1 MSAEEALSSDSP
13 RTGNTEADP
22 PFVRQL
28 KAPLLA
34 LKKRISNCLE
44 DGLRNAI
51 LYCDDLRDEFEK
63 RVSEVPSVVDDVKKK
78 IEEGNKSSVDKR
90 SVRLIF
96 ECCLWQS
103 VCMLAFAWGVTL
115 GRCAVLSSLRAYACE
130 NQWFFF
136 SLMAFF
142 IPFNLYIYY
151 TKHIVSEESRRFSLL
166 CGMMAIGFIQG
177 LTIKSTIPFSRY
189 PPALLPPIVAS
200 AAAYF
205 VGNSMAQTAVK
216 FSFLSALFPIPV
228 YIIWGV
234 ALSVLSPVYLFLV
247 VAQSCALFL
256 CMLAMTEFFR
266 DSSTD
271 SPINY
276 MLVANLTMKID
287 AGSLNDLTLLKI
299 TKESAGRINSV
310 CFSSDGSCLISSAED
325 DTLTVYDCRTGQG
338 HLRLC
343 SRKYGADQVIFTH
356 TNLNCLHSSTKSDD
370 AIRYLSLNENKY
382 VRFYVGHTKKVVN
395 LDLSPVEDLFL
406 SASLDRTVRMWDLR
420 APTAQAMVH
429 LPSRPLAGFDP
440 DGLIFA
446 VAINSEALNLYDL
459 RAYQNARFSDRVN
472 GRGIP
477 LEASFTPDGK
487 YILSGSTDGSIYFW
501 NQNDGVLAAQV
512 HHDSA
517 AIVNC
522 VRFNPQYYLMASAC
536 NGLNFWLPSSCIDSA
551 GEPE

>member
-1 MSAEEALSSDSP
+1 
-13 RTGNTEADP
+13 
-22 PFVRQL
+22 
-28 KAPLLA
+28 
-34 LKKRISNCLE
+34 
-44 DGLRNAI
+44 
-51 LYCDDLRDEFEK
+51 
-63 RVSEVPSVVDDVKKK
+63 
-78 IEEGNKSSVDKR
+78 
-90 SVRLIF
+90 
-96 ECCLWQS
+96 
-103 VCMLAFAWGVTL
+103 
-115 GRCAVLSSLRAYACE
+115 
-130 NQWFFF
+130 
-136 SLMAFF
+136 
-142 IPFNLYIYY
+142 
-151 TKHIVSEESRRFSLL
+151 
-166 CGMMAIGFIQG
+166 
-177 LTIKSTIPFSRY
+177 
-189 PPALLPPIVAS
+189 
-200 AAAYF
+200 
-205 VGNSMAQTAVK
+205 
-216 FSFLSALFPIPV
+216 
-228 YIIWGV
+228 
-234 ALSVLSPVYLFLV
+234 
-247 VAQSCALFL
+247 
-256 CMLAMTEFFR
+256 
-266 DSSTD
+266 
-271 SPINY
+271 
-276 MLVANLTMKID
+276 MKID

-446 VAINSEALNLYDL
+446 GP
-459 RAYQNARFSDRVN
+459 FSTFILPQDRDCDWTGLKFSPDGNFILISTNGQADRVN

>member
-1 MSAEEALSSDSP
+1 
-13 RTGNTEADP
+13 
-22 PFVRQL
+22 
-28 KAPLLA
+28 
-34 LKKRISNCLE
+34 
-44 DGLRNAI
+44 
-51 LYCDDLRDEFEK
+51 
-63 RVSEVPSVVDDVKKK
+63 
-78 IEEGNKSSVDKR
+78 
-90 SVRLIF
+90 
-96 ECCLWQS
+96 
-103 VCMLAFAWGVTL
+103 
-115 GRCAVLSSLRAYACE
+115 
-130 NQWFFF
+130 
-136 SLMAFF
+136 
-142 IPFNLYIYY
+142 
-151 TKHIVSEESRRFSLL
+151 
-166 CGMMAIGFIQG
+166 
-177 LTIKSTIPFSRY
+177 
-189 PPALLPPIVAS
+189 
-200 AAAYF
+200 
-205 VGNSMAQTAVK
+205 
-216 FSFLSALFPIPV
+216 
-228 YIIWGV
+228 
-234 ALSVLSPVYLFLV
+234 
-247 VAQSCALFL
+247 
-256 CMLAMTEFFR
+256 
-266 DSSTD
+266 
-271 SPINY
+271 
-276 MLVANLTMKID
+276 MKID
-287 AGSLNDLTLLKI
+287 TSSLNELTLLKI

-310 CFSSDGSCLISSAED
+310 CFSSDGSYLISSAED

-382 VRFYVGHTKKVVN
+382 VRFFVGHTKKVVN

-459 RAYQNARFSDRVN
+459 RAYQNGPFSTFLLPQDRDCDWTGLKFSPDGNFILISTNGQAVRMINAYTGELIYSLTDRVN

-487 YILSGSTDGSIYFW
+487 YILSGSTDGSVYFW

-512 HHDSA
+512 HHDSS

-536 NGLNFWLPSSCIDSA
+536 NGLVITCLLFFEDNFWLPSSCIDSA